1 MSTAGSA
8 PARQR
13 GSAVARRSYPKT
25 PTVKIVH
32 TSDWHV
38 GRRWKGIQRLD
49 ELEAVL
55 EHLAAF
61 IEKESI
67 DLVLHTGD
75 VFESRN
81 PPAEAEQLV
90 NRFLVRVG
98 RTGAQML
105 VIAGNHD
112 DPLRL
117 DARSMLTELVNVRIL
132 GRPRPASRG
141 GTRTVETRRGEK
153 AIVAALPFASPGA
166 WVSALDI
173 AGEEASARSRYA
185 RMFEHAVQ
193 DLCSAF
199 RPDAVNLLMAHTH
212 IEGAVFGES
221 ERRVHIGQDW
231 AARPEALPSTA
242 SYIALGH
249 IHKPQQIEVPVPA
262 WYAGSLL
269 QMDFGEAGEEKSFV
283 VVTASPGKPAT
294 VEHVPYEGGLPLVDL
309 RATLAELEAEADQLR
324 EGWLRVTVPLTE
336 RDPDLNRK
344 VRELLPNALVV
355 RAELPVAEEPPD
367 IGLEIGVSPVR
378 HYGAYHRRVYQR
390 EADLDVLET
399 FQDLY
404 DGASL
409 ED

>member
-1 MSTAGSA
+1 M
-8 PARQR
+8 
-13 GSAVARRSYPKT
+13 
-25 PTVKIVH
+25 KIVH

-55 EHLAAF
+55 DHLAGF
-61 IEKESI
+61 IEEHSI

-81 PPAEAEQLV
+81 PPAEAERLV

-98 RTGAQML
+98 RTGTQML

-117 DARSMLTELVNVRIL
+117 DARSLLTEFVNVQIL
-132 GRPRPASRG
+132 GRPRTASRG
-141 GTRTVETRRGEK
+141 GTRTIETRCGET
-153 AIVAALPFASPGA
+153 AVVAALPFASPGA
-166 WVSALDI
+166 WVSALDL
-173 AGEEASARSRYA
+173 AGEEASARTKYA
-185 RMFEHAVQ
+185 RMFELAVQ
-193 DLCSAF
+193 DLCGAF

-212 IEGAVFGES
+212 LEGALFGES
-221 ERRVHIGQDW
+221 ERRVHIGADW
-231 AARPEALPSTA
+231 AASPDALPSTA

-249 IHKPQQIEVPVPA
+249 LHKPQKIEARAPA
-262 WYAGSLL
+262 YYAGSLL

-283 VVTASPGKPAT
+283 VVTASPGKSAKPSDI
-294 VEHVPYEGGLPLVDL
+294 EHVPYEGGLPLVDL
-309 RATLAELEAEADQLR
+309 RASLAELEESADR
-324 EGWLRVTVPLTE
+324 YRTGWLRVTVPLTE
-336 RDPDLNRK
+336 KDPDLNRK

-355 RAELPVAEEPPD
+355 RAELPEAEEPSD
-367 IGLEIGVSPVR
+367 IRLETGIPPVG
-378 HYGAYHRRVYQR
+378 HYAAYHLRVHQQAA
-390 EADLDVLET
+390 ELGVLDT

-404 DGASL
+404 DQVSG

>member
-1 MSTAGSA
+1 M
-8 PARQR
+8 
-13 GSAVARRSYPKT
+13 
-25 PTVKIVH
+25 KIVH

-49 ELEAVL
+49 ELNAVL
-55 EHLAAF
+55 DHLATF
-61 IEKESI
+61 IEDHSI

-98 RTGAQML
+98 RSGAQML

-117 DARSMLTELVNVRIL
+117 DARSLLTEFVNVKIL
-132 GRPRPASRG
+132 GRPRPAAKG
-141 GTRTVETRRGEK
+141 GTRTIETRSGET
-153 AIVAALPFASPGA
+153 AIVAALPFAAPGA

-173 AGEEASARSRYA
+173 AGEEASARYKYA
-185 RMFEHAVQ
+185 RMFDRAVQ
-193 DLCSAF
+193 DLRGAF
-199 RPDAVNLLMAHTH
+199 RPDAVNILMAHTH

-221 ERRVHIGQDW
+221 ERRVHISEDW
-231 AARPEALPSTA
+231 AASPEALPSNA

-249 IHKPQQIEVPVPA
+249 LHRPQKIQAAAPA

-283 VVTASPGKPAT
+283 VIDASPGESAT
-294 VEHVPYEGGLPLVDL
+294 VEHVPYEGGLPLFDI
-309 RATLAELEAEADQLR
+309 RATLEELEQTADQHR
-324 EGWLRVTVPLTE
+324 KGWLRVTVPLTE
-336 RDPDLNRK
+336 KDPDLNRK
-344 VRELLPNALVV
+344 VRDLLPNALVV
-355 RAELPVAEEPPD
+355 RAELPELEEPPD
-367 IGLEIGVSPVR
+367 MRLEKGLSPAG
-378 HYGAYHRRVYQR
+378 HYRAYHLRTHQQ
-390 EADLDVLET
+390 EADWPVLEA
-399 FQDLY
+399 FQNLY
-404 DGASL
+404 DQSFI

>member
-1 MSTAGSA
+1 M
-8 PARQR
+8 
-13 GSAVARRSYPKT
+13 
-25 PTVKIVH
+25 KIVH

-55 EHLAAF
+55 DHLAAF
-61 IEKESI
+61 IEQESI

-98 RTGAQML
+98 RTGAPML
-105 VIAGNHD
+105 VLAGNHD

-117 DARSMLTELVNVRIL
+117 DARSLLTEFLNVQIL
-132 GRPRPASRG
+132 GRPRSASRG
-141 GTRTVETRRGEK
+141 GTRIVETRCGET

-173 AGEEASARSRYA
+173 AGEEASARRQYA
-185 RMFEHAVQ
+185 RMFELAVQ
-193 DLCSAF
+193 DLCGAF
-199 RPDAVNLLMAHTH
+199 QPDAVNLLMAHTH
-212 IEGAVFGES
+212 IEGALFGES
-221 ERRVHIGQDW
+221 ERRVHIGEDW
-231 AARPEALPSTA
+231 AASPEALPSTA

-249 IHKPQQIEVPVPA
+249 IHKPQKIEVPVPA
-262 WYAGSLL
+262 YYAGSLL
-269 QMDFGEAGEEKSFV
+269 QMDFGEAGEEKTFI
-283 VVTASPGKPAT
+283 VVTASPGQPAT

-309 RATLAELEAEADQLR
+309 RASLAELEETADNYR

-355 RAELPVAEEPPD
+355 RAELPEPEEQPEVR
-367 IGLEIGVSPVR
+367 LEKGVSPVG
-378 HYGAYHRRVYQR
+378 HYGTYHRRVYQQ

-404 DGASL
+404 DLASL

>member
-1 MSTAGSA
+1 
-8 PARQR
+8 
-13 GSAVARRSYPKT
+13 
-25 PTVKIVH
+25 VKIVH

-55 EHLAAF
+55 DHLAGF
-61 IEKESI
+61 IEEEAI

-98 RTGAQML
+98 RTGAHML

-117 DARSMLTELVNVRIL
+117 DARSLLTEFVNVQIL
-132 GRPRPASRG
+132 GRPRTASRG
-141 GTRTVETRRGEK
+141 GTRTIETRCGET
-153 AIVAALPFASPGA
+153 AVVAALPFASPGA
-166 WVSALDI
+166 WVSALDL
-173 AGEEASARSRYA
+173 AGEEASARSKYA
-185 RMFEHAVQ
+185 RMFELAVQ
-193 DLCSAF
+193 DLCGAY
-199 RPDAVNLLMAHTH
+199 RPDTVNLLLAHTH

-221 ERRVHIGQDW
+221 ERRVHIGEDW
-231 AARPEALPSTA
+231 AASPEALPSTA

-249 IHKPQQIEVPVPA
+249 IHMPQKIDGPVPA

-269 QMDFGEAGEEKSFV
+269 QMDFGEAGEEKTFI

-309 RATLAELEAEADQLR
+309 RASLAELEETADR
-324 EGWLRVTVPLTE
+324 HRTGWLRVTVPLTE

-355 RAELPVAEEPPD
+355 RAELPEPEEQPE
-367 IGLEIGVSPVR
+367 IRLETGGAPVG
-378 HYGAYHRRVYQR
+378 HYGAYHRRMYQR

-404 DGASL
+404 DEAAI

>member
-1 MSTAGSA
+1 M
-8 PARQR
+8 
-13 GSAVARRSYPKT
+13 
-25 PTVKIVH
+25 KIVH

-55 EHLAAF
+55 DHLGSF
-61 IEKESI
+61 IEEHAI

-81 PPAEAEQLV
+81 PPAEAERLV

-98 RTGAQML
+98 RTGARMI

-112 DPLRL
+112 DAHRL
-117 DARSMLTELVNVRIL
+117 DARSMLTELVNVQII
-132 GRPRPASRG
+132 GRPRTAAGG
-141 GTRTVETRRGEK
+141 GTRIIETRGGEK

-166 WVSALDI
+166 WVSALDL
-173 AGEEASARSRYA
+173 AGEEAGARIKYA
-185 RMFEHAVQ
+185 RMFDQAVQ
-193 DLCSAF
+193 DLCDPF

-221 ERRVHIGQDW
+221 ERRVHIGEDW
-231 AARPEALPSTA
+231 AASPKSLPVKA

-249 IHKPQQIEVPVPA
+249 IHMPQRVDVPAPA

-269 QMDFGEAGEEKSFV
+269 QMDFGEAGEQKSFV
-283 VVTASPGKPAT
+283 VVTASPGQPAT
-294 VEHVPYEGGLPLVDL
+294 VEHVPYEGGIPLVDL
-309 RATLAELEAEADQLR
+309 RATLEELELAADKHR
-324 EGWLRVTVPLTE
+324 GSGWLRVTVPMTE
-336 RDPDLNRK
+336 SDPDINRK

-355 RAELPVAEEPPD
+355 RAELPEPEELPD
-367 IGLEIGVSPVR
+367 IRLDAGLSPVG
-378 HYGAYHRRVYQR
+378 HYGAFHLREHQR
-390 EADLDVLET
+390 EADLSVLET

-404 DGASL
+404 DQAFV

>member
-1 MSTAGSA
+1 
-8 PARQR
+8 
-13 GSAVARRSYPKT
+13 
-25 PTVKIVH
+25 VKIVH

-55 EHLAAF
+55 DHLGSF
-61 IEKESI
+61 IEEHAI
-67 DLVLHTGD
+67 DIVLHTGD
-75 VFESRN
+75 VFDSRN

-105 VIAGNHD
+105 VLAGNHD
-112 DPLRL
+112 DPLRF
-117 DARSMLTELVNVRIL
+117 DARSLLTEFVNVQII
-132 GRPRPASRG
+132 GRPRTASRG
-141 GTRTVETRRGEK
+141 GTRTLVTRGGET
-153 AIVAALPFASPGA
+153 AVVAALPFASPGA
-166 WVSALDI
+166 WVSALDL
-173 AGEEASARSRYA
+173 AGEEAGARKKYA
-185 RMFEHAVQ
+185 QMFHLAVE
-193 DLCSAF
+193 DLCGAYQ
-199 RPDAVNLLMAHTH
+199 PDAVNLLMAHTH
-212 IEGAVFGES
+212 IEGALFGES
-221 ERRVHIGQDW
+221 ERRVHIGEDW
-231 AARPEALPSTA
+231 AAAPEALPSTA

-249 IHKPQQIEVPVPA
+249 MHKPQKIDGPRPA

-269 QMDFGEAGEEKSFV
+269 QMDFGEAGEEKSFI
-283 VVTASPGKPAT
+283 VVTASPGQAAT

-309 RATLAELEAEADQLR
+309 RAPLAELEETADR
-324 EGWLRVTVPLTE
+324 YRTGWLRVTVPLTE

-355 RAELPVAEEPPD
+355 RADLPEPEAQPEVR
-367 IGLEIGVSPVR
+367 LETGGSPVG

-390 EADLDVLET
+390 EADLDVLDT

-404 DGASL
+404 DEAAI

>member
-1 MSTAGSA
+1 M
-8 PARQR
+8 
-13 GSAVARRSYPKT
+13 
-25 PTVKIVH
+25 KIVH
-32 TSDWHV
+32 TSDWHI

-55 EHLAAF
+55 DHLAAF
-61 IEKESI
+61 IERESI

-75 VFESRN
+75 VFESRS

-98 RTGAQML
+98 RTGAHML

-117 DARSMLTELVNVRIL
+117 DARSLLTEFVNVQIL

-141 GTRTVETRRGEK
+141 GTRTIETRCGEK

-173 AGEEASARSRYA
+173 AGEEASARRKYA
-185 RMFEHAVQ
+185 RVFERAVQ
-193 DLCSAF
+193 DLCGPF
-199 RPDAVNLLMAHTH
+199 RRDAVNLFIAHTH
-212 IEGAVFGES
+212 VEGALFGKS
-221 ERRVHIGQDW
+221 ERRVHIGEDW
-231 AARPEALPSTA
+231 AASPEALPSTA

-249 IHKPQQIEVPVPA
+249 IHKPQKIDGPVPA
-262 WYAGSLL
+262 RVPAYYAGSLL
-269 QMDFGEAGEEKSFV
+269 QMDFGEAGEEKTFV
-283 VVTASPGKPAT
+283 VVTASPGKRAT

-309 RATLAELEAEADQLR
+309 RASLAEIEESADR
-324 EGWLRVTVPLTE
+324 HRRGWLRVTVPLTE
-336 RDPDLNRK
+336 KDPDLNRK

-355 RAELPVAEEPPD
+355 RAELPYAEEPPD
-367 IGLEIGVSPVR
+367 IRLETGIPPVG
-378 HYGAYHRRVYQR
+378 HYAAYHLRTHQHA
-390 EADLDVLET
+390 ADLAVLDT

-404 DGASL
+404 DQVSG

>member
-1 MSTAGSA
+1 M
-8 PARQR
+8 
-13 GSAVARRSYPKT
+13 
-25 PTVKIVH
+25 KIVH
-32 TSDWHV
+32 TSDWHI

-55 EHLAAF
+55 EQLATF
-61 IEKESI
+61 IEERSV

-98 RTGAQML
+98 RTGAHMI

-117 DARSMLTELVNVRIL
+117 DARSLLTELVQVQIL

-141 GTRTVETRRGEK
+141 GVRTIVTRSGET
-153 AIVAALPFASPGA
+153 AVVAALPFASPGA
-166 WVSALDI
+166 WVSALDF
-173 AGEEASARSRYA
+173 AGDEPGARVQYA
-185 RMFEHAVQ
+185 RMFERAVRN
-193 DLCSAF
+193 LSGAF

-212 IEGAVFGES
+212 IEGALFGES
-221 ERRVHIGQDW
+221 ERRVHIGEDW
-231 AARPEALPSTA
+231 AALPDALPATA

-249 IHKPQQIEVPVPA
+249 IHRPQQIEGPA
-262 WYAGSLL
+262 PAYYAGSLL

-283 VVTASPGKPAT
+283 VVTATPGKPAL
-294 VEHVPYEGGLPLVDL
+294 VEHIPYRGGVPLVDL
-309 RATLAELEAEADQLR
+309 RAPLEELEETADQHR
-324 EGWLRVTVPLTE
+324 AGWLRVTVPLTE

-355 RAELPVAEEPPD
+355 RAELPEPEEQPDFQLETGVPPV
-367 IGLEIGVSPVR
+367 G
-378 HYGAYHRRVYQR
+378 HYGAYHRRVYQQ
-390 EADLDVLET
+390 EPDPVVLET
-399 FQDLY
+399 FQSLY
-404 DGASL
+404 DQAAV

>member
-1 MSTAGSA
+1 M
-8 PARQR
+8 
-13 GSAVARRSYPKT
+13 
-25 PTVKIVH
+25 KIVH

-55 EHLAAF
+55 DHLAAF
-61 IEKESI
+61 IEEQAI

-98 RTGAQML
+98 RSGAHML

-117 DARSMLTELVNVRIL
+117 DARSLLTELVNVQII

-141 GTRTVETRRGEK
+141 GTRTLETRSGEK
-153 AIVAALPFASPGA
+153 AVVAALPFASPGA
-166 WVSALDI
+166 WVSALDL
-173 AGEEASARSRYA
+173 AGEEASARTQYA
-185 RMFEHAVQ
+185 RMFELAVQ
-193 DLCSAF
+193 DLCGAF
-199 RPDAVNLLMAHTH
+199 RPAAINLLMAHTH
-212 IEGAVFGES
+212 LEGALFGES
-221 ERRVHIGQDW
+221 ERRVHIGEDW
-231 AARPEALPSTA
+231 AASPEALPSTA

-249 IHKPQQIEVPVPA
+249 IHRPQKIEGPVPA
-262 WYAGSLL
+262 YYAGSLL
-269 QMDFGEAGEEKSFV
+269 QMDFGEAGEEKTFV
-283 VVTASPGKPAT
+283 VVTASPGKPADI
-294 VEHVPYEGGLPLVDL
+294 EHVPYEGGIPLVDL
-309 RATLAELEAEADQLR
+309 RATLAELEETADKYR
-324 EGWLRVTVPLTE
+324 TGWLRVTVPLTE

-355 RAELPVAEEPPD
+355 RAELPEAEERPD
-367 IGLEIGVSPVR
+367 IRLETGVPPVK
-378 HYGAYHRRVYQR
+378 HYASYHLRAHQQA
-390 EADLDVLET
+390 ADLAVLDT

-404 DGASL
+404 DQASG

>member
-1 MSTAGSA
+1 M
-8 PARQR
+8 
-13 GSAVARRSYPKT
+13 
-25 PTVKIVH
+25 KIVH
-32 TSDWHV
+32 TSDWHI

-55 EHLAAF
+55 DHLAAF
-61 IEKESI
+61 IEEQSI

-81 PPAEAEQLV
+81 PSAEAEQLV

-117 DARSMLTELVNVRIL
+117 DARSLLTELVNVQIL

-141 GTRTVETRRGEK
+141 GTRIIETRGGEK
-153 AIVAALPFASPGA
+153 AVVAALPFASPGA
-166 WVSALDI
+166 WVSALDL
-173 AGEEASARSRYA
+173 AGEEARARGQYA
-185 RMFEHAVQ
+185 RMFELAVR
-193 DLCSAF
+193 DLCGPF
-199 RPDAVNLLMAHTH
+199 RKDAVNLLMAHTH
-212 IEGAVFGES
+212 IEGALFGES
-221 ERRVHIGQDW
+221 ERRVHIGEDW
-231 AARPEALPSTA
+231 AASPKALPSKA

-249 IHKPQQIEVPVPA
+249 IHRPQRIDGPA
-262 WYAGSLL
+262 PAYYAGSLL
-269 QMDFGEAGEEKSFV
+269 QMDFGEAGEEKTFNF
-283 VVTASPGKPAT
+283 VTASPGKRAT

-309 RATLAELEAEADQLR
+309 RASLAELEETADR
-324 EGWLRVTVPLTE
+324 HRKGWLRVTVPLTE

-355 RAELPVAEEPPD
+355 RAELPEAEEPPE
-367 IGLEIGVSPVR
+367 IRLETGVPPVR
-378 HYGAYHRRVYQR
+378 HYAAYHLR
-390 EADLDVLET
+390 EHSQAAELAVLDT

-404 DGASL
+404 DDQASG

>member
-1 MSTAGSA
+1 LFRCDSIFSLPPA
-8 PARQR
+8 PE
-13 GSAVARRSYPKT
+13 RRSAPKT

-38 GRRWKGIQRLD
+38 GRRWKGIQRFD

-55 EHLAAF
+55 DHLAAF

-98 RTGAQML
+98 RAGAQML

-117 DARSMLTELVNVRIL
+117 DARSLLTEFVNVQIL
-132 GRPRPASRG
+132 GRPRPAARG
-141 GTRTVETRRGEK
+141 GTRTVETRGGEK

-173 AGEEASARSRYA
+173 AGEEASARIKYA
-185 RMFEHAVQ
+185 RMFERAVQ
-193 DLCSAF
+193 DLCGAF
-199 RPDAVNLLMAHTH
+199 QPDAVNILMAHTH
-212 IEGAVFGES
+212 IEGAIFGES
-221 ERRVHIGQDW
+221 ERRVHIGEDW
-231 AARPEALPSTA
+231 AASPQALPSTA

-249 IHKPQQIEVPVPA
+249 IHMPQKIEGPVPA
-262 WYAGSLL
+262 YYAGSLL
-269 QMDFGEAGEEKSFV
+269 QMDFGEAGEEKTFV
-283 VVTASPGKPAT
+283 VVTASPGKPAA
-294 VEHVPYEGGLPLVDL
+294 VQHFPYEGGLPLFDL
-309 RATLAELEAEADQLR
+309 RASLAELERDADQYR

-336 RDPDLNRK
+336 KDPDLNRK

-355 RAELPVAEEPPD
+355 RAELPEAEEPSD
-367 IGLEIGVSPVR
+367 IRLEIGVSPVA
-378 HYGAYHRRVYQR
+378 HYGAYHLRVHQR
-390 EADLDVLET
+390 EADLHVLET
-399 FQDLY
+399 FQNLY
-404 DGASL
+404 DQASV

>member
-1 MSTAGSA
+1 M
-8 PARQR
+8 
-13 GSAVARRSYPKT
+13 
-25 PTVKIVH
+25 KIVH

-61 IEKESI
+61 IEKKSI

-75 VFESRN
+75 LFESRN

-98 RTGAQML
+98 RTGAHML

-117 DARSMLTELVNVRIL
+117 DARSLLTEFVNVQIL

-141 GTRTVETRRGEK
+141 GTRTIETRCGET
-153 AIVAALPFASPGA
+153 AVIAALPFASPGA

-173 AGEEASARSRYA
+173 AGEEASARSKYA

-193 DLCSAF
+193 DLCGAF
-199 RPDAVNLLMAHTH
+199 RQDAVNLLMAHTH
-212 IEGAVFGES
+212 IEGALFGES
-221 ERRVHIGQDW
+221 ERRVHIGEDW
-231 AARPEALPSTA
+231 AASPEALPSEA

-249 IHKPQQIEVPVPA
+249 IHKPQKIDGPVPA
-262 WYAGSLL
+262 YYAGSLL
-269 QMDFGEAGEEKSFV
+269 QMDFGESGEEKSFV
-283 VVTASPGKPAT
+283 VVTASAGQPT
-294 VEHVPYEGGLPLVDL
+294 IIEHVPYEGGLPLVDL
-309 RATLAELEAEADQLR
+309 RASLAELEETAER
-324 EGWLRVTVPLTE
+324 HRTGWLRVTVPLTE
-336 RDPDLNRK
+336 KDPDLNRK

-355 RAELPVAEEPPD
+355 RAELPEAEEPAEFR
-367 IGLEIGVSPVR
+367 LETGVSPVG
-378 HYGAYHRRVYQR
+378 HYRAYHLREHHH
-390 EADLDVLET
+390 EADWAVLET
-399 FQDLY
+399 FQNLY
-404 DGASL
+404 DQASV

>member
-1 MSTAGSA
+1 LSGGGGSWQDRL
-8 PARQR
+8 PA
-13 GSAVARRSYPKT
+13 
-25 PTVKIVH
+25 VKIVH

-61 IEKESI
+61 IEEHSV
-67 DLVLHTGD
+67 DLVLHSGD

-98 RTGAQML
+98 RTGAHML
-105 VIAGNHD
+105 VLAGNHD

-117 DARSMLTELVNVRIL
+117 DARSLLTEFVNVQIL

-141 GTRTVETRRGEK
+141 GTLTIETRCGEK
-153 AIVAALPFASPGA
+153 AVVAALPFASPGA
-166 WVSALDI
+166 WVSALDL
-173 AGEEASARSRYA
+173 AGEEASARSKYA
-185 RMFEHAVQ
+185 RMFELAVQ
-193 DLCSAF
+193 DLCVPF
-199 RPDAVNLLMAHTH
+199 RQDAVNLLLAHTH

-221 ERRVHIGQDW
+221 ERRVHIGEDW
-231 AARPEALPSTA
+231 AASPEALPSTA

-249 IHKPQQIEVPVPA
+249 IHKPQKIDGAVPA

-269 QMDFGEAGEEKSFV
+269 QMDFGEAGEEKTFI

-309 RATLAELEAEADQLR
+309 RASLAELEETADR
-324 EGWLRVTVPLTE
+324 YRTGWLRVTVPLTE

-355 RAELPVAEEPPD
+355 RAELPEPEEQPD
-367 IGLEIGVSPVR
+367 IRLETGGAPVG

-404 DGASL
+404 DEAAI

>member
-1 MSTAGSA
+1 M
-8 PARQR
+8 
-13 GSAVARRSYPKT
+13 
-25 PTVKIVH
+25 KIVH
-32 TSDWHV
+32 TSDWHI

-55 EHLAAF
+55 DHLAGF
-61 IEKESI
+61 IEEHSV
-67 DLVLHTGD
+67 DLVLHSGD

-98 RTGAQML
+98 RSGARML
-105 VIAGNHD
+105 VLAGNHD

-117 DARSMLTELVNVRIL
+117 DARSMLTELVNVQII
-132 GRPRPASRG
+132 GRPRPAARG
-141 GTRTVETRRGEK
+141 GTRIVETRCGET

-173 AGEEASARSRYA
+173 VGEEAGARARYA
-185 RMFEHAVQ
+185 RMFELAVQ

-212 IEGAVFGES
+212 IEGAIFGES
-221 ERRVHIGQDW
+221 ERRVHMGADW
-231 AARPEALPSTA
+231 AAAPEALPSTA

-249 IHKPQQIEVPVPA
+249 IHKPQQIEGPVPA
-262 WYAGSLL
+262 YYAGSLL
-269 QMDFGEAGEEKSFV
+269 QMDFGEAGEEKSFI
-283 VVTASPGKPAT
+283 VVTASPGQPAT
-294 VEHVPYEGGLPLVDL
+294 VEHVLYEGGLPLVDL
-309 RATLAELEAEADQLR
+309 RASLAELEETAEQHR
-324 EGWLRVTVPLTE
+324 TGWLRVTVPLTE

-355 RAELPVAEEPPD
+355 RAELPEPEEQPEFR
-367 IGLEIGVSPVR
+367 LETGVSPVG
-378 HYGAYHRRVYQR
+378 HYGAYHRREHQR

-404 DGASL
+404 DVASM

>member
-1 MSTAGSA
+1 
-8 PARQR
+8 
-13 GSAVARRSYPKT
+13 
-25 PTVKIVH
+25 VKIVH
-32 TSDWHV
+32 TSDWHI
-38 GRRWKGIQRLD
+38 GRRWKGIQRFD

-55 EHLAAF
+55 DHLAAF
-61 IEKESI
+61 IEENAV

-117 DARSMLTELVNVRIL
+117 DARSLLTEFVNVQIL

-141 GTRTVETRRGEK
+141 GTRTLETRGGEK

-173 AGEEASARSRYA
+173 AGEEAGARVKYA
-185 RMFEHAVQ
+185 RMFERAVRN
-193 DLCSAF
+193 LCGPF
-199 RPDAVNLLMAHTH
+199 RRDAVNLLMAHTH
-212 IEGAVFGES
+212 IEGAAFGES
-221 ERRVHIGQDW
+221 ERRVHIGEDW
-231 AARPEALPSTA
+231 AASPESLPSTA

-249 IHKPQQIEVPVPA
+249 IHRPQKIDGRVPA
-262 WYAGSLL
+262 YYAGSLL
-269 QMDFGEAGEEKSFV
+269 QMDFGEAGEEKTFV
-283 VVTASPGKPAT
+283 VVTASPGKRAT

-309 RATLAELEAEADQLR
+309 RAPFAELEQIAER
-324 EGWLRVTVPLTE
+324 YRTGWLRVTVPLAE
-336 RDPDLNRK
+336 KDPDLNRK

-367 IGLEIGVSPVR
+367 IRLETGIPPVG
-378 HYGAYHRRVYQR
+378 HYAAYHLRTHQNPAELAV
-390 EADLDVLET
+390 LDT

-404 DGASL
+404 DQAFEEG
-409 ED
+409 